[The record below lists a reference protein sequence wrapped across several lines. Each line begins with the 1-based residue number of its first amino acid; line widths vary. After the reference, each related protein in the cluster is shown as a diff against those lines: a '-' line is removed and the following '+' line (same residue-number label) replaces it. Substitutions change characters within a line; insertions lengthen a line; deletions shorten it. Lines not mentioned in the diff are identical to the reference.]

1 MKRLPLF
8 ILIICFSTIAWAQDA
23 VQTTSSKTIAAT
35 GTTAKKKTMKKVKD
49 AVKSGQVKTEAAA
62 STDEAN
68 QPPARPGDEE
78 KDPAVWAAYYK
89 AYIAWMKTLGT
100 AERRAAWKNL
110 SRDLLDRVNSHPE
123 TIGSAAMQ
131 AVFRGLTAEFK
142 AMFAADRAYDK
153 KYAAVV
159 NNLVDAGVKFIKTA
173 SYKALS
179 QTDSENFIRSFT
191 GLAVETAWQRSNNS
205 WNGHA
210 VAQIAAFY
218 NGLIDS
224 GSAATKPFAFN
235 QLMHLFRTVRWNSKE
250 GNPELGDQLLKQAL
264 QGVDSKTLIN
274 GFRTRAGNTA
284 LAADERGQAACSLSN
299 ILYHQSS
306 LETAFGVKLTDTQ
319 VVNITGDVT
328 DVLKGVNSN
337 SIAISDAMRNS
348 LLHLAGCAI
357 NQSINR
363 GEQTADHNRLFQH
376 AYFKFAQASLQK
388 SGNASLQATAI
399 NMLTSIRNAAAKKD
413 DAKLAATCKKL
424 LLGDVSDLD
433 GFLDKGQEEMGT
445 TKSAD
450 HAAWLARALA
460 NIAALNK
467 ASKTGA
473 VTDAQIKD
481 MVAAIKDWI
490 SVEDNLDNMRL
501 RSWQAELYSAL
512 AELAKQIYKKGEAL
526 GSDAQ
531 LKKDFEQIFST
542 IVGLQDS
549 KVKELAAKY
558 VTSLAADLRE
568 QGYGAF
574 ANRLEISLCPDS
586 ASLMAKAWAYF
597 NKKNYAAARA
607 FCEETISRYTAEAL
621 KQQASLKDYAPKGKE
636 SLYWALNDVG
646 TAHFIL
652 GKIYR
657 AQGQS
662 DQARE
667 EFKTVINKYGFAQ
680 CWDKQGWWWKVKDA
694 AKKELSSM
702 NSEPVTMPVIPGTG
716 STDANGNI
724 TITFKSG
731 TLDKSNLS
739 EFWAK
744 VTIDGKTEYW
754 DLGKGAISED
764 GKSVTLKFDPK
775 YDGKTIA
782 MQFYGFDNKGKQT
795 GYSNAIKVKV
805 ESATSPVTMPVI
817 PGTGSTDA
825 NGNLTVTFKSGTLD
839 KSRLSGFWAK
849 VTIDGKTEYWDLG
862 KGAISEDGKSVT
874 LKFDPK
880 YDGKTITMQFY
891 GFDNSGKQTGYS
903 NAIKVTVD
911 SALSPVT
918 MPVIP
923 GTGSTDANGNL
934 TVTFKS
940 GTLDK
945 SRLSGFWAKVTIDG
959 KTEYWDLGKGAI
971 SEDGTSIFL
980 NLDSKYGGKTVT
992 MQFYGFDTEGKQT
1005 GFSNAIAVKVET
1017 SGTGGFSGFG
1027 QPERIGAGGYTELGY
1042 TYDDTIYYYEDLANA
1057 TDKKVV
1063 MLGGSDSWELTGPD
1077 GSKLQLNPW
1086 SVIIAK
1092 GGKSVADVIRKV
1104 EDEYVITGDVQILN
1118 FQNVYHFERQDDYV
1132 FRPENQELYC
1142 DSYSFSS
1149 GAGVGLQTL
1158 PREPYY
1164 HIGTPEPQK
1173 VEKVVKPGYDIS
1185 GLPQNKV
1192 VYPSFDL
1199 LGGAGVENVRAF
1211 GFGTSRGGGGWY
1223 VIGPDGMEIDL
1234 VSGSRM
1240 VFADN
1245 PKNALEFVSAG
1256 KYRITKPVTVLIM
1269 LDGNYLDKYTIT
1281 PDSKT
1286 YLEYREYYK

>member
-1 MKRLPLF
+1 MKRLSLF
-8 ILIICFSTIAWAQDA
+8 ILIICFSTMAWAQDA

-49 AVKSGQVKTEAAA
+49 AVKSGQVETEAAA

-78 KDPAVWAAYYK
+78 KDPAIWAAYYK

-100 AERRAAWKNL
+100 AERRAAWKDL

-123 TIGSAAMQ
+123 TISSAAMQ

-224 GSAATKPFAFN
+224 GSAATRPFAFN
-235 QLMHLFRTVRWNSKE
+235 QLMHLFRTVRWNSQE

-264 QGVDSKTLIN
+264 QGVDPKTLIN
-274 GFRTRAGNTA
+274 GFRSRAGNTA

-306 LETAFGVKLTDTQ
+306 LETAFGVNMTEAQ
-319 VVNITGDVT
+319 VVNVTGAVT

-337 SIAISDAMRNS
+337 SIEVSDAMRNS

-357 NQSINR
+357 GQSINR
-363 GEQTADHNRLFQH
+363 GEQTADYNRLFQH
-376 AYFKFAQASLQK
+376 AYLKFAQASLQK

-399 NMLTSIRNAAAKKD
+399 NMLTSIRKASAKKD
-413 DAKLAATCKKL
+413 DEKLAATCKKL

-445 TKSAD
+445 TKNAD

-467 ASKTGA
+467 ASKTGE
-473 VTDAQIKD
+473 VTDAQIKE
-481 MVAAIKDWI
+481 MIAAIKDWI

-512 AELAKQIYKKGEAL
+512 AELAKQIYKKGDAL
-526 GSDAQ
+526 GSDVQ

-549 KVKELAAKY
+549 KVKALAATY

-586 ASLMAKAWAYF
+586 ASLMAKAWDYF

-607 FCEETISRYTAEAL
+607 FCEETISRYTEQAL

-731 TLDKSNLS
+731 TLDKN
-739 EFWAK
+739 
-744 VTIDGKTEYW
+744 
-754 DLGKGAISED
+754 
-764 GKSVTLKFDPK
+764 
-775 YDGKTIA
+775 
-782 MQFYGFDNKGKQT
+782 N
-795 GYSNAIKVKV
+795 
-805 ESATSPVTMPVI
+805 
-817 PGTGSTDA
+817 
-825 NGNLTVTFKSGTLD
+825 
-839 KSRLSGFWAK
+839 LSGFWAK

-874 LKFDPK
+874 LKFGSK
-880 YDGKTITMQFY
+880 YDGKTI
-891 GFDNSGKQTGYS
+891 
-903 NAIKVTVD
+903 A
-911 SALSPVT
+911 
-918 MPVIP
+918 
-923 GTGSTDANGNL
+923 
-934 TVTFKS
+934 
-940 GTLDK
+940 
-945 SRLSGFWAKVTIDG
+945 
-959 KTEYWDLGKGAI
+959 
-971 SEDGTSIFL
+971 
-980 NLDSKYGGKTVT
+980 
-992 MQFYGFDTEGKQT
+992 MQFYGFDTAGKQT

-1027 QPERIGAGGYTELGY
+1027 QPERIEAGGYTELGY
-1042 TYDDTIYYYEDLANA
+1042 TYDEAIYYYDDLSGAV
-1057 TDKKVV
+1057 DKKVV
-1063 MLGGSDSWELTGPD
+1063 LLGGSDSWELTGPD
-1077 GSKLQLNPW
+1077 GSKLKLNPW
-1086 SVIIAK
+1086 SVIIAQ
-1092 GGKSVADVIRKV
+1092 GGKSVADVIQKAGN
-1104 EDEYVITGDVQILN
+1104 DYVIIGDVQILN
-1118 FQNVYHFERQDDYV
+1118 FQNVYHFERQNDYV
-1132 FRPENQELYC
+1132 FRPENQELYY
-1142 DSYSFSS
+1142 DAYSFFAS
-1149 GAGVGLQTL
+1149 GTVGLQTL
-1158 PREPYY
+1158 PRELYY
-1164 HIGTPEPQK
+1164 HTGTPEPQK

-1185 GLPQNKV
+1185 GLPQNRV
-1192 VYPSFDL
+1192 AYPSFDL

-1211 GFGTSRGGGGWY
+1211 GFSTSRGGGGWY
-1223 VIGPDGMEIDL
+1223 VIGPDGMEIKM

-1245 PKNALEFVSAG
+1245 PKNALEFVSDK
-1256 KYRITKPVTVLIM
+1256 KYRITEPVTVLIM
-1269 LDGNYLDKYTIT
+1269 LPDGSYLDKYTIT